1 MNTTG
6 VIIQGSSRSNGN
18 TSKVV
23 SFVKE
28 RTGFKVVDL
37 KSKSIGNFDYENNN
51 KDDDFIP
58 LIKDIAANYDI
69 ILFATP
75 VYWYTM
81 SGIMKI
87 FFDRMTD
94 CLKFEKEIGR
104 ALRGK
109 KMGLISCGS
118 DSELKKGFNMP
129 FLESA
134 NYLGMDYSGDV
145 HTWLDGDELS
155 EQVKNNLNTFIDI
168 SIKNRHIAAPTAI

>member
-1 MNTTG
+1 MDVTG

-28 RTGFKVVDL
+28 RTGFHVVDL
-37 KSKSIGNFDYENNN
+37 KSKSIGTFDYDNNN
-51 KDDDFIP
+51 KNDDFIP
-58 LIKDIAANYDI
+58 LLMDIVTNYEI

-87 FFDRMTD
+87 FFDRITD
-94 CLKFEKEIGR
+94 CLKFEKEIGQM
-104 ALRGK
+104 LKGK

-118 DSELKKGFNMP
+118 DSELKQGFKMP
-129 FLESA
+129 FIESA
-134 NYLGMDYSGDV
+134 NYLGMNYIGDI
-145 HTWLDGDELS
+145 HTWLEGEDLS
-155 EQVKNNLNTFIDI
+155 EQLKKDVNAFTDI
-168 SIKNRHIAAPTAI
+168 MIKNSIISRA

>member
-1 MNTTG
+1 MDTTG

-23 SFVKE
+23 SYLKE
-28 RTGFKVVDL
+28 RTGFELVDL
-37 KSKSIGNFDYENNN
+37 KSKSIGSFDYENKN

-58 LIKDIAANYDI
+58 LLKNIVTNYGI
-69 ILFATP
+69 IIFATP

-87 FFDRMTD
+87 FLDRITD

-104 ALRGK
+104 KLKGK

-118 DSELKKGFNMP
+118 DSELKQGFNMP
-129 FLESA
+129 FIESA
-134 NYLGMDYSGDV
+134 NYLNMNYLGDV

-155 EQVKNNLNTFIDI
+155 EQVKSELNTFIDI
-168 SIKNRHIAAPTAI
+168 SIKSRFLPELTAH